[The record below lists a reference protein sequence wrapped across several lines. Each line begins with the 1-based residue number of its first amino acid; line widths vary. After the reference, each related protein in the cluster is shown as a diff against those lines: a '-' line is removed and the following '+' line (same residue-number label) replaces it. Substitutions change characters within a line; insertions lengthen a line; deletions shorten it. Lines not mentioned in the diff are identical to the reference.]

1 MTHSESQEHID
12 TPDNLAALT
21 MGSDPA
27 SLPISEAL
35 SEIEEWLEEV
45 EIE

>member
-1 MTHSESQEHID
+1 
-12 TPDNLAALT
+12 